1 MATRS
6 RHLADALIPPSSDL
20 RLDHIELTDTSA
32 TVRVTSAAPTA
43 ACPRCHHGATR
54 IRGAYVRTLADLPW
68 SGRRVRLHLRVRKF
82 ACDVPHC
89 PQRIFAE
96 RLPNVTA
103 PYARR
108 TTRLTEVMHAVAFA
122 VGGEGGSRLLDR
134 LRMAASASTLLRVI
148 RRTPAPVRPTPR
160 VLGIDDW
167 ARRKGHTYGSILVD
181 LEHHQ
186 VVDLLPD
193 RTATA
198 VATWLHGHPGV
209 EIVSRDRA
217 EAYAE
222 GAALGAPQAIHVADR
237 WHVLKNLGDALE
249 EVLQQHRGAIKHTF
263 APVPPALTID
273 TADAQADSSAPHV
286 AAWVLAERRA
296 KRQAR
301 LERYAVV
308 QDLRQRGMTLR
319 AIAIHVGLNP
329 KTVGRWLQAA
339 TFPERVP
346 RSPRRKRLDSYTP
359 YLVERWNAGCHNATL
374 LWHEIKQQGYR
385 GGCTRVRDFLA
396 PFRSRRGQRSGMDER
411 TVPHAAATDGA
422 PPTVRTL
429 RAGVLRHPERITQR
443 EQTLIHQL
451 RTVHPVVDEAV
462 HLTQRFAAMVR
473 ARQPEQLEAWL
484 WHVANS
490 EVVALRRFAAGIQ
503 RDKGAVVAG
512 LTLEWSQGQV
522 EGQVN
527 RLKLVKRSMYGRAK
541 FDLLRLR
548 VLNPP

>member
-6 RHLADALIPPSSDL
+6 RHLADALIPPSPDL
-20 RLDHIELTDTSA
+20 RLDHVELADTSA

-43 ACPRCHHGATR
+43 ACPRCHHCATR

-68 SGRRVRLHLRVRKF
+68 SGRSVRLQLRVRKF
-82 ACDVPHC
+82 ACDLPHC
-89 PQRIFAE
+89 PQRIFTE
-96 RLPNVTA
+96 RLPNVTI

-108 TTRLTEVMHAVAFA
+108 TTRLTDVVRAVAFA
-122 VGGEGGSRLLDR
+122 VGGEGGSRLLHR
-134 LRMAASASTLLRVI
+134 LRMAVSATTVLRVI
-148 RRTPAPVRPTPR
+148 RRTGAEVRPTPR

-167 ARRKGHTYGSILVD
+167 ARRKGQTYGSILVD

-193 RTATA
+193 RTATT
-198 VATWLHGHPGV
+198 VATWLRGHPGV

-237 WHVLKNLGDALE
+237 WHLLKNLGDALE
-249 EVLQQHRGAIKHTF
+249 EVLQQHRAQIKQVFVPTSPEA
-263 APVPPALTID
+263 APAAALHVNHPPPVVPAR
-273 TADAQADSSAPHV
+273 
-286 AAWVLAERRA
+286 VLAERAA

-301 LERYAVV
+301 FACYTQVLA
-308 QDLRQRGMTLR
+308 LRQRGMTLR
-319 AIAIHVGLNP
+319 AIAAEVGLNP
-329 KTVGRWLQAA
+329 KTVGRWMQTA

-346 RSPRRKRLDSYTP
+346 RPSRRKCLDPYTP

-374 LWHEIKQQGYR
+374 LWHEIKQQGYG

-396 PFRSRRGQRSGMDER
+396 PFRPRRGQRSGMDER
-411 TVPHAAATDGA
+411 TTQHAAVTDGV
-422 PPTVRTL
+422 PPTIRTL
-429 RAGVLRHPERITQR
+429 RGCVLRRPDQITQH
-443 EQTLIHQL
+443 EQNLVHRL
-451 RTVHPVVDEAV
+451 RTAHTVVEAAV
-462 HLTQRFAAMVR
+462 QWTQAFAAMVR
-473 ARQPEQLEAWL
+473 QRQPEHLEPWL
-484 WHVANS
+484 WQVANS
-490 EVVALRRFAAGIQ
+490 EVASLRRFAAGIQ
-503 RDKGAVVAG
+503 RDKAAILAG

-527 RLKLVKRSMYGRAK
+527 RLKLVKRSMYGRAN